1 MEENIEEEYEEK
13 DVEVFEFSLTE
24 DEISEFIE
32 KLNNLRETKGEISF
46 QVDEGNE
53 LLISYEEE
61 IEEGYD
67 EEEETDEKESESN
80 QDGEY

>member
-61 IEEGYD
+61 IEEEYD